1 MTQAGYKQSLKPG
14 KPGYKYLRSYQL
26 SVLIY
31 DLTSR
36 FVKRW
41 ILSLRTRSQMEQAA
55 RSGKQNIAEGYLE
68 KSLKGYIYLL
78 GVSYASL
85 GELLEDYED
94 FLRQSNLKLWDK
106 DDARVKK
113 FREFRV
119 FGEESL
125 NTPNTPKLPSNPE
138 EAANLLITLLHL
150 DLFLLFKQGS
160 ALEEKFIK
168 EGGFTENLFKK
179 RMEERRKR

>member
-1 MTQAGYKQSLKPG
+1 MTVRSTTQAGYKYLK
-14 KPGYKYLRSYQL
+14 SYQL

-31 DLTSR
+31 DLTVE
-36 FVKRW
+36 FCKRW
-41 ILSLRTRSQMEQAA
+41 VSSVRTRSQMEQAA

-78 GVSYASL
+78 GISYASL

-94 FLRQSNLKLWDK
+94 FLRQRKLAIWDK
-106 DDARVKK
+106 DDPRVKK

-119 FGEESL
+119 FGVESL
-125 NTPNTPKLPSNPE
+125 KSPNTPKLPGNPE

-179 RMEERRKR
+179 RMEERKKG

>member
-1 MTQAGYKQSLKPG
+1 MTQAGYKYLK
-14 KPGYKYLRSYQL
+14 SYQL
-26 SVLIY
+26 SLLIY
-31 DLTSR
+31 DLTVE
-36 FVKRW
+36 FCKRW
-41 ILSLRTRSQMEQAA
+41 VFSLRTRSQMEQAS

-78 GVSYASL
+78 GIAYASL

-94 FLRQSNLKLWDK
+94 FLRQRKLKLWDK
-106 DDARVKK
+106 EDPRVKK

-119 FGEESL
+119 FGVESQNSSL
-125 NTPNTPKLPSNPE
+125 NTPNTPTLPQDPE

-150 DLFLLFKQGS
+150 ALFLLFRQGS

-179 RMEERRKR
+179 RMAERKKR

>member
-1 MTQAGYKQSLKPG
+1 MTQAGYK
-14 KPGYKYLRSYQL
+14 YLSTYQL

-31 DLTSR
+31 DLTVE
-36 FVKRW
+36 FCKRW
-41 ILSLRTRSQMEQAA
+41 VFSVRTRSQMEQAA

-78 GVSYASL
+78 GIAYASL

-94 FLRQSNLKLWDK
+94 FLRQRNLAIWDK
-106 DDARVKK
+106 EDPRVKK

-119 FGEESL
+119 FGVESL
-125 NTPNTPKLPSNPE
+125 KSPNTPKLPSDAE

-160 ALEEKFIK
+160 ALEEKFVK
-168 EGGFTENLFKK
+168 EGGFTENLFKR
-179 RMEERRKR
+179 RMEERKAR

>member
-1 MTQAGYKQSLKPG
+1 MTQA
-14 KPGYKYLRSYQL
+14 GYKYLRSYQL

-31 DLTSR
+31 DLTVQ

-41 ILSLRTRSQMEQAA
+41 VTSLRTRSQMEQAA

-78 GVSYASL
+78 GIAYASL

-94 FLRQSNLKLWDK
+94 FLRQRGLKLWDK
-106 DDARVKK
+106 EDPRVKK

-119 FGEESL
+119 FGEDSSSL
-125 NTPNTPKLPSNPE
+125 NTPKLPNNPE
-138 EAANLLITLLHL
+138 EAANLLITLIHL
-150 DLFLLFKQGS
+150 ALFLLSRQIKS
-160 ALEEKFIK
+160 LEEKFIK
-168 EGGFTENLFKK
+168 EGGFTENLFKRRMAERKK
-179 RMEERRKR
+179 R

>member
-1 MTQAGYKQSLKPG
+1 MTQA
-14 KPGYKYLRSYQL
+14 GYKYLRSYQL
-26 SVLIY
+26 GVLIY
-31 DLTSR
+31 DLTVE
-36 FVKRW
+36 FCQKW
-41 ILSLRTRSQMEQAA
+41 ISSIRTKSQMEQAA

-78 GVSYASL
+78 GISYASL

-94 FLRQSNLKLWDK
+94 FLRQRSLKLWDK
-106 DDARVKK
+106 EDPRIKK

-119 FGEESL
+119 FGESL
-125 NTPNTPKLPSNPE
+125 NTPNTPKLPGNPE
-138 EAANLLITLLHL
+138 EAANMLLTLIHL
-150 DLFLLFKQGS
+150 ALFLLFRQGS

-179 RMEERRKR
+179 RMEERKKK